1 MKQHDAQPPLSPDP
15 PEPPGQDVEA
25 PDLPVD
31 PPEERDN
38 PDGTAV
44 SDEAGTVEAPD

>member
-1 MKQHDAQPPLSPDP
+1 MKQHDPQQPLSPDP
-15 PEPPGQDVEA
+15 PEPPGQHVEA

-31 PPEERDN
+31 PPRERAE

-44 SDEAGTVEAPD
+44 SEEAGAVEAPD